1 MTPEQQS
8 TATHALYTA
17 LDGFEYGKKTGQS
30 ALAQALTDIGKGV
43 GKAQSKKISKQLVNS
58 WLSTKVPINYVVA
71 VEQLLGVDRRI
82 IRPDLIE
89 FFDAPVDINKK

>member
-1 MTPEQQS
+1 MTPEQHS
-8 TATHALYTA
+8 AATHALYTA
-17 LDGFEYGKKTGQS
+17 LEGFEYGKKTGQS

-43 GKAQSKKISKQLVNS
+43 GKPAGKEISRALVNS

-71 VEQLLGVDRRI
+71 VEKILGVDRRV

-89 FFDAPVDINKK
+89 FFDAP